1 MEAKIKLIKIKE
13 HYPFNYHHIMVERHE
28 TARIIDSKD
37 ALSVPKPNLQN
48 PKAFYR
54 SFYKS
59 ISRFF

>member
-1 MEAKIKLIKIKE
+1 MEEIYLVKIKE
-13 HYPFNYHHIMVERHE
+13 HYPFNYHYIKVEKHE
-28 TARIIDSKD
+28 ISRVFDMKD

-48 PKAFYR
+48 PKSFYR